1 MRTYD
6 LVIGGIQARL
16 IKLRAIFGL
25 RPNSNKITE
34 NVWVGGSNSP
44 KLVVSQN
51 FNVVLDLREINN
63 LKYQNFLEN
72 HGLKYINIKIPDRYG
87 ASPEVLSQI
96 VGLIDEK
103 VSKGRKVLVHCNLG
117 RGRSTLVVA
126 AYLVGQG
133 LSPEEAIRKIKEK
146 RNVTYLNE
154 RQMQALSDFA
164 DTLSSSFKKNS

>member
-1 MRTYD
+1 MRIYD
-6 LVIGGIQARL
+6 LAVGGIQARL
-16 IKLRAIFGL
+16 IKMRAIWGMC
-25 RPNSNKITE
+25 PNFNKITE
-34 NVWVGGSNSP
+34 NLWVGGANSP
-44 KLVVSQN
+44 KLIVAQN
-51 FNVVLDLREINN
+51 FNIVLDLREIND

-96 VGLIDEK
+96 VELIDEK
-103 VSKGRKVLVHCNLG
+103 VNKSRKVLVHCNLG

-126 AYLVGQG
+126 AYLVDQG

-146 RNVTYLNE
+146 RSVTYLNE

-164 DTLSSSFKKNS
+164 GTLSSSFKRNS